1 MIVGDL
7 TSSIERTSG
16 DTNMTITKVGIT
28 GAAGDIGTTLRE
40 GLSERYHLVPFDLKE
55 IEGDPN
61 GSPSR
66 IVDLS
71 DPNAVQ
77 GEFSGLDVVIH
88 LAADRDPDASWEQ
101 VLRHNITATYN
112 VFHEAVRAGVRKIVF
127 ATTNHTQHGYT
138 MGQSTDSLNLGFY
151 DEKRLLTLNDPSYP
165 DSLYAVSKLFGENL
179 GRYYAT
185 TANLQFVGLR
195 IGWLVPEDD
204 ASVKQ
209 GTVSEDYLRAMFL
222 SKRDCVEAFTRAI
235 EADAPYILAYAIS
248 RNDRRIFDLEVTEKV
263 LGFHPQ
269 DNAESYFQ
277 TR

>member
-1 MIVGDL
+1 MMV
-7 TSSIERTSG
+7 
-16 DTNMTITKVGIT
+16 TKVGIT

-40 GLSERYHLVPFDLKE
+40 GLSERYRLVLYDLRE
-55 IEGDPN
+55 IETDPN
-61 GSPSR
+61 RSSSR

-71 DPNAVQ
+71 DPNAVE
-77 GEFSGLDVVIH
+77 GEFAGLDVLIH
-88 LAADRDPDASWEQ
+88 LAADREPDAPWER
-101 VLRHNITATYN
+101 VLRNNIEATYN
-112 VFHEAVRAGVRKIVF
+112 VFSQAVCAGVRKIIF

-138 MGQSTDSLNLGFY
+138 MDQVPESLNPGFY
-151 DEKRLLTLNDPSYP
+151 EENRLMTLNDAPWP

-185 TANLQFVGLR
+185 TASLQFVGLR

-204 ASVKQ
+204 ASVKK

-222 SKRDCVEAFTRAI
+222 SKRDCIEAFTRAI
-235 EADAPYILAYAIS
+235 EVDAPYVLAYAIS
-248 RNDRRIFDLEVTEKV
+248 RNDRRVFDLDVTEKV

-269 DNAESYFQ
+269 DNAEFYFQ